1 MKAAVEISRRL
12 PSPSTRVIVATEISS
27 AHISIGHQVR
37 SSSTFCANYVAA
49 KVFFSYSHNDEA
61 LRDQLEVQLAMLKRQ
76 GLIESW
82 HDRRM
87 VAGDRLD
94 WEIDRNLNEADIILL
109 LVSPDFLASDYCYKI
124 EKARALERQQLGET
138 RVISVILRPCDW
150 QHTDLPK
157 FLVTPKDGKPVTQWS
172 DRDEAF
178 LDIVRSIRR
187 AIEEIGKAGEPLET
201 HRWVN
206 ENPRAVRHDGPRSSN
221 LRLRK
226 EFSQAD
232 EDDFLHEGFEF
243 LGRFFE
249 NSLEELKARNPQIE
263 TRYRRIDANKFTAAI
278 YTAGKKTGSC
288 TIRMGGV
295 GNDIVYA
302 NSEEARDNGYNE
314 SLSVDKDDQKLFL
327 KPLGMASF
335 GADRPQKLSH
345 DGAAEYY
352 WSLFMNHL
360 Q

>member
-1 MKAAVEISRRL
+1 VWKGPKEGIVRL
-12 PSPSTRVIVATEISS
+12 AEGLQLPRGTP
-27 AHISIGHQVR
+27 AHIVIGRAFAFPLERDHM
-37 SSSTFCANYVAA
+37 AA
-49 KVFFSYSHNDEA
+49 KVFFSYSHKDEA
-61 LRDQLEVQLAMLKRQ
+61 LRDQLEVQLAMLKRE
-76 GLIESW
+76 GLVESW

-87 VAGDRLD
+87 IAGDRLD

-124 EKARALERQQLGET
+124 EKARALERQQVGEA

-150 QHTDLPK
+150 EHTDLPQ
-157 FLVTPKDGKPVTQWS
+157 FLVTPKDGKPVTQWP

-187 AIEEIGKAGEPLET
+187 AIEDIGKASKPLQT
-201 HRWVN
+201 HLWVN
-206 ENPRAVRHDGPRSSN
+206 EPRGAPKEEGPRSSN

-232 EDDFLHEGFEF
+232 EDDFLHESFEY
-243 LGRFFE
+243 LARFFE

-263 TRYRRIDANKFTAAI
+263 ARYRRIDANKFTAAI
-278 YTAGKKTGSC
+278 YKAGKKTGSC
-288 TIRMGGV
+288 TIRIGGV
-295 GNDIVYA
+295 GDGITFA
-302 NSEEARDNGYNE
+302 HSDDARDNSYNE
-314 SLSVDKDDQKLFL
+314 SLTVDKDDQKLFL

-335 GADRPQKLSH
+335 GADREQKLSH
-345 DGAAEYY
+345 EGAAEYL
-352 WSLFMNHL
+352 WSLFIGHL